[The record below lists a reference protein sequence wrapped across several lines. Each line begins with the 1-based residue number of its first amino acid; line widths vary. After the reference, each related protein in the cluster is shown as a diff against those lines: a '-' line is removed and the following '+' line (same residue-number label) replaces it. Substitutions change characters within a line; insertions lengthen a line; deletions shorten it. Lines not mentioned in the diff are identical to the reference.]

1 MRHAGGLRMKGRR
14 EKPAA
19 SVPGASARLFA
30 RARAV
35 IPGGVNSP
43 VRAFRAVG
51 GTPVFVARGRG
62 ARLFSADGRDYLD
75 CCGSWGPLVLGHAH
89 PAVVEAVQRAAAAG
103 TSFGA
108 CTEREVELAE
118 LLCAQVPPM
127 KRVRLV
133 SSGTEAC
140 MTAVRL
146 ARAHTGRAKILKFEG
161 GYHGHA
167 DPFLVAA
174 GSGLLTAGVASSAGV
189 PGAVA
194 ADVLVAPYNDL
205 AAVGRLAERHGRD
218 LAAVIVEPVA
228 GNMGLVPPVP
238 GFLEGL
244 RRLTRETG
252 AVLIF
257 DEVITGFRLGPTTAG
272 VLRGIAPDLTCL
284 GKIVGGGLPIG
295 AVGGRAAIMN
305 RLAPLGDVYQAGTL
319 SGNPVAVAAGLATLR
334 TLIAENPYARM
345 ATLGGTLARG
355 VDRAAAERGVTAHG
369 AQLGSLFTVFFG
381 APPVRNL
388 AGVKRCDAKAYARF
402 FRRMLAAGVYLPPS
416 AFETCFLSAAH
427 TAEDVACFLDAAGRA
442 MPPAS

>member
-1 MRHAGGLRMKGRR
+1 MTRRPKRAKGATPGGG
-14 EKPAA
+14 P
-19 SVPGASARLFA
+19 SARLFA

-51 GTPVFVARGRG
+51 GTPVFVRRARG
-62 ARLFSADGRDYLD
+62 ARLVSADGRALLD
-75 CCGSWGPLVLGHAH
+75 FCGSWGPLVLGHAH
-89 PAVVEAVQRAAAAG
+89 PAVVEAVQRAAADG

-108 CTEREVELAE
+108 CTKREVELAE
-118 LLCAQVPPM
+118 LLCAQVPSM

-133 SSGTEAC
+133 NSGTEAC
-140 MTAVRL
+140 MTAIRL
-146 ARAHTGRAKILKFEG
+146 ARAHTGRAKILKFDG

-194 ADVLVAPYNDL
+194 ADVLVAPYNDI
-205 AAVGRLAERHGRD
+205 AAVERLAVRHGRD
-218 LAAVIVEPVA
+218 LAAIVVEPVA
-228 GNMGLVPPVP
+228 GNMGLVPPAP

-244 RRLTRETG
+244 RKIARATG

-257 DEVITGFRLGPTTAG
+257 DEVITGFRLGPTTVG

-295 AVGGRAAIMN
+295 AVGGRAGIMD

-334 TLIAENPYARM
+334 TLLAEDPYARM
-345 ATLGGTLARG
+345 AALGETLARG
-355 VDRAAAERGVTAHG
+355 FDEAARRRGVAAHC
-369 AQLGSLFTVFFG
+369 AQLGGLFTVFFG
-381 APPVRNL
+381 EGPVRNL
-388 AGVKRCDAKAYARF
+388 ADARRCDAAAYARF
-402 FRRMLAAGVYLPPS
+402 FRRMLDAGIYLPPS

-427 TAEDVACFLDAAGRA
+427 TPADIARFLAAAARA
-442 MPPAS
+442 LASSS